1 MSLFL
6 DQWKEKQYQIFSQL
20 YPELSRAE
28 IMEVLEEDIKEK
40 FNDPMCQIHNDY
52 QDNMLL
58 EQPLTTLYQFCREKK
73 PILGGNGTLFY
84 NQDKVTSPVE
94 ALIVDRITARKSYQ
108 KIRDTYGET
117 GEHPDPEMYAHY
129 DMMQMEAKVR
139 INSIYGSFGAPT
151 FRLYNRYTAAATTGT
166 AQSLIS
172 TTGVAFESF
181 LDNSVKFKTFDE
193 CIDFLFNIKDEEYK
207 LDRMSIRIISNRNV
221 IYDRILDCFAP
232 DVYEPDKY
240 DEIVWTYLHSI
251 DEFELTK
258 IYYKN
263 NIFEFIE
270 NQCIKDILIDSY
282 NKIESFNDPNKV
294 PKEIADNMALLWEYC
309 SEYVFYNH
317 SYTERIN
324 RIKNDGRTMVKV
336 IDTDSNMVYVQP
348 WVDYVNANVI
358 PYTHT
363 SMSQEYINFAA
374 VNTIAYLITCML
386 KELLSKYCFDC
397 NVLERYHFRINMK
410 NEFCFTTMLLAPT
423 KKRYV
428 AKIVLKEGKPVVK
441 TEIKGNYK
449 YPHISSNRCM
459 SIR

>member
-6 DQWKEKQYQIFSQL
+6 DQWKQKQYEIFSQL
-20 YPELSRAE
+20 YPELTKDE
-28 IMEVLEEDIKEK
+28 IMEVIEEDIKEN

-52 QDNMLL
+52 QDDMLL
-58 EQPLTTLYQFCREKK
+58 EQPLTALYQFCREKK

-94 ALIVDRITARKSYQ
+94 ALIVGRINARKEYQ
-108 KIRDTYGET
+108 KTRDTYGPT
-117 GEHPDPEMYAHY
+117 GEHPDPEMYSHY
-129 DMMQMEAKVR
+129 EMMQMEAKVR
-139 INSIYGSFGAPT
+139 INSIYGSFGAPS

-172 TTGVAFESF
+172 TTGVSFESF

-207 LDRMSIRIISNRNV
+207 LDRLTIKIVSDKSL
-221 IYDRILDCFAP
+221 IYNMLITYFEDGVFDETEHGPIL
-232 DVYEPDKY
+232 KR
-240 DEIVWTYLHSI
+240 YLSSL
-251 DEFELTK
+251 DYFELTK

-263 NIFEFIE
+263 NIYNFID
-270 NQCIKDILIDSY
+270 NQCIKDIIIDSF
-282 NKIESFNDPNKV
+282 NKIESFNNPNKV
-294 PKEIADNMALLWEYC
+294 PEEIEDNMALLWEYC

-317 SYTERIN
+317 AYTERIN
-324 RIKNDGRTMVKV
+324 RIKHDGRTMVKV

-348 WVDYVNANVI
+348 WVDYIFKNVV

-363 SMSQEYINFAA
+363 KMSEEYIEFAS
-374 VNTIAYLITCML
+374 VNTIAYLITAML
-386 KELLSKYCFDC
+386 KELLAKYCTDC
-397 NVLERYHFRINMK
+397 NVLERYHWRINMK
-410 NEFCFTTMLLAPT
+410 NEFCFATMLLAPT

-428 AKIVLKEGKPVVK
+428 AKIVLREGKPIVK